1 MKCYGLYDEN
11 DVIIA
16 FIAVIPQ
23 PHPKHKRLRRISRL
37 VVLLDYQGIGIGY
50 KFLNAI
56 GQIYVDNNYDIT
68 IVTSAKNMV
77 MKMAKENDWRLIRK
91 DKQRKSKTGAVEK
104 AKKTS
109 RTENITASFM
119 KRR

>member
-1 MKCYGLYDEN
+1 M
-11 DVIIA
+11 
-16 FIAVIPQ
+16 
-23 PHPKHKRLRRISRL
+23 
-37 VVLLDYQGIGIGY
+37 VVLPDYQGIGIGY

-56 GQIYVDNNYDIT
+56 GQIYVENNYDIT

-77 MKMAKENDWRLIRK
+77 MKMAKENDWKLIRK
-91 DKQRKSKTGAVEK
+91 SKQSKSKTGIVETK
-104 AKKTS
+104 KKTS